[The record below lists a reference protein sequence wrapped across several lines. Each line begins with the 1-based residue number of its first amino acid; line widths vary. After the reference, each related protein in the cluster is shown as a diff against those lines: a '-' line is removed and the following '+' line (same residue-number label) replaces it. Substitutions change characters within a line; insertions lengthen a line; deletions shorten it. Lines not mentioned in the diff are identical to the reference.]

1 MKKNLLSILSAI
13 TLLSS
18 VAAIAQP
25 TLNAANSNPVTGDV
39 LTLQQYSYISPGN
52 SGGSQTWNFSSITQ
66 STNAAI
72 AYSYAA
78 VSASNAA
85 IFPNANQQ
93 YGSSTTFGFNKIS
106 TTALQ
111 NYGVKQGTVNIV
123 YSNPE
128 DQMHYPF
135 TMGGSYSDPFLA
147 TFTSSGSTFERRGTT
162 TVNADAYGTLQLPS
176 GTFSNVLRVHFVQDY
191 QDSTDMPGFGP
202 YIITYLND
210 EYMWYLPNNHM
221 PIFSTYS
228 LTMDN
233 GFSAPTSSTGS
244 NKLGTI
250 VSGINEQVNY
260 IKSLNF
266 YPNPTSNGVLNLDLN
281 LNDNINYE
289 IVIVDNLGRE
299 VLRTKS
305 DDGITGYNFKTID
318 ISSLESG
325 LYNFEVVTGTIKLVN
340 KKIIV
345 NK

>member
-18 VAAIAQP
+18 VAIAQP
-25 TLNAANSNPVTGDV
+25 TLTSANSNPVTGDI
-39 LTLQQYSYISPGN
+39 LTLQSFNAVDPGN
-52 SGGSQTWNFSSITQ
+52 SGASQTWNFTSIIQ

-72 AYSYAA
+72 AYTYAA
-78 VSASNAA
+78 VSAGNTGT
-85 IFPNANQQ
+85 FPNANQQ
-93 YGSSTTFGFNKIS
+93 YSSSTTVGFNKIS

-111 NYGVKQGTVNIV
+111 NCGIKQGTVNIA

-135 TMGGSYSDPFLA
+135 TMGSSFSDPFLA
-147 TFTSSGSTFERRGTT
+147 TFTSAGYDYERKGTISL
-162 TVNADAYGTLQLPS
+162 NADAYGTLQLPS

-191 QDSTDMPGFGP
+191 QDSTNISGFGP
-202 YIITYLND
+202 YVLAYYND

-228 LTMDN
+228 ITIDD
-233 GFSAPTSSTGS
+233 GFFPTTSTGS

-250 VSGINEQVNY
+250 LTGINEHVNY

-266 YPNPTSNGVLNLDLN
+266 YPNPTSSGVLNLDLN
-281 LNDNINYE
+281 LNNNINYE
-289 IVIVDNLGRE
+289 VVIIDNIGRE

-305 DDGITGYNFKTID
+305 DEGIMGYNFKTID

-325 LYNFEVVTGTIKLVN
+325 LYNFEVITDNMKLVN

-345 NK
+345 NN